1 MAFAVVLPKMGMPM
15 VEGTITE
22 WFVSDGDTVA
32 EGDPLFSFETEKVD
46 YEVTAEAA
54 GNVRLLQAVD
64 AVVEAGGLCAYIL
77 AEGEEL
83 PEGVV
88 PAPAP
93 AAAAQ
98 SAPASAGAAP
108 SAPAPASAGATTA
121 VKASP
126 VAKRLAAERGIDL
139 ATIAGSGPGGRILK
153 EDVEAAPA
161 AVPAAPA
168 SSILSS
174 GDRVV

>member
-1 MAFAVVLPKMGMPM
+1 MAFAVVLPKMGMTM

-46 YEVTAEAA
+46 YEVSAEAA
-54 GNVRLLQAVD
+54 GNVRLLQPLD

-98 SAPASAGAAP
+98 SAPVSAGAAP
-108 SAPAPASAGATTA
+108 SAPATAPASVGATTA

-153 EDVEAAPA
+153 EG
-161 AVPAAPA
+161 
-168 SSILSS
+168 S
-174 GDRVV
+174 